1 MINMMDNTQKTLANK
16 CQHCA
21 LHSKM
26 AQANGEAAS
35 IQALHKKMVLGSN
48 DYLFQQGQLAM
59 GIFCIEAGSLVT
71 MKESAD
77 TKQVINV
84 IKPGQILGAEA
95 INAPSY
101 QHSAKGLTDAQVCF
115 IPKQAVVQLMN
126 RNIQFKLLLMKA
138 LCQEIGSAEQKSLS
152 IIYKSGRQRVAALLL
167 EVWRTSFETDIKKS
181 KIRFSPESFAGVA
194 NVSLK
199 NLLKI
204 LQEFDQKKWI
214 RHDKNH
220 LKVVEATSLENL
232 L

>member
-1 MINMMDNTQKTLANK
+1 MTNILDKAQNNSTNQ
-16 CQHCA
+16 CQRCA
-21 LHSKM
+21 LYSNM
-26 AQANGEAAS
+26 AKANEGGVVTD
-35 IQALHKKMVLGSN
+35 ALHKKMTLGSN

-59 GIFCIEAGSLVT
+59 GIFCVEAGSLIT
-71 MKESAD
+71 LKESAD

-84 IKPGQILGAEA
+84 IKPGQILGANA
-95 INAPSY
+95 INSPNY
-101 QHSAKGLTDAQVCF
+101 QHSARGLTDAQVCF
-115 IPKQAVVQLMN
+115 IPKPAVIQLMN
-126 RNIQFKLLLMKA
+126 QNIQFKLLLMKA

-167 EVWRTSFETDIKKS
+167 EVWRTAAQVKKNS
-181 KIRFSPESFAGVA
+181 IHFAPDAFAGVA

-214 RHDKNH
+214 RHDKTN
-220 LKVVEATSLENL
+220 LKVLETTSLENL